1 MPKLNKLIISHMS
14 YKPAKITL
22 QSRYKKEA
30 VLVPY
35 LLTFVCVCVCVFVCV
50 HPFTLKALSVWNS
63 CNVRQMIN
71 DVLKTRFSLASPFIV
86 TLE

>member
-30 VLVPY
+30 VLVSH
-35 LLTFVCVCVCVFVCV
+35 LLTFVCVCVCVCTSI
-50 HPFTLKALSVWNS
+50 HLES
-63 CNVRQMIN
+63 
-71 DVLKTRFSLASPFIV
+71 FIC
-86 TLE
+86 LEQL